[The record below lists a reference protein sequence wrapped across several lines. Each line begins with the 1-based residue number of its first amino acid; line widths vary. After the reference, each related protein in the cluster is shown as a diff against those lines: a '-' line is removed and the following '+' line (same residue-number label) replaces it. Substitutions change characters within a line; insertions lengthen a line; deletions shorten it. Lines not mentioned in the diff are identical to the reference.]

1 MCKNYKALV
10 SSDSW
15 ENLRL
20 FFFLLKE
27 ITDFPLTDG
36 EDQIAK
42 IVELLKFSGD
52 QLEREVQSFLNECD
66 FFLRPHTSP

>member
-1 MCKNYKALV
+1 MQKLQRACLPRFLGKLKTFF
-10 SSDSW
+10 
-15 ENLRL
+15 
-20 FFFLLKE
+20 FFFLEE

-52 QLEREVQSFLNECD
+52 QLEREVQSFLNERD